1 MKSASVIKLFIMA
14 AVYEQVDHGELEL
27 TNNIE
32 TLMKQMITVSH
43 NESSN
48 ELVRLLSPTGDNHE
62 DGMKVVN
69 QYAEKYGYTDTNQG
83 RDMLDYREVPAK
95 GENYTSVE
103 DTALLLREIYRGT
116 CVNEEYSRVMLNL
129 LKQQERT
136 WKIPAGLP
144 QGVKSANK
152 TGELP
157 DTENDAAIVFGET
170 TDYILCVMAQGLAN
184 TSQAQKNIQ
193 NISGVVYK
201 YFN

>member
-1 MKSASVIKLFIMA
+1 M
-14 AVYEQVDHGELEL
+14 
-27 TNNIE
+27 
-32 TLMKQMITVSH
+32 
-43 NESSN
+43 
-48 ELVRLLSPTGDNHE
+48 VRLLSPTGDNHE

>member
-95 GENYTSVE
+95 GENYT
-103 DTALLLREIYRGT
+103 
-116 CVNEEYSRVMLNL
+116 
-129 LKQQERT
+129 
-136 WKIPAGLP
+136 
-144 QGVKSANK
+144 
-152 TGELP
+152 
-157 DTENDAAIVFGET
+157 
-170 TDYILCVMAQGLAN
+170 
-184 TSQAQKNIQ
+184 
-193 NISGVVYK
+193 
-201 YFN
+201 